1 MKHAM
6 VLSVALL
13 IASVG
18 LALVAGGASAPSTST
33 VEENPPVAA
42 AAAVHIVPPA
52 RAASGGSVQWLEE
65 VTIVGPVN
73 DGAHQPPGS
82 TAKSTVLPAAAAVVQ
97 PR

>member
-33 VEENPPVAA
+33 VEENPPVTA

-65 VTIVGPVN
+65 VTIVGTVT
-73 DGAHQPPGS
+73 DAHQPPGS